1 MHRLILLAVLAA
13 EMLLLPQIASAQQG
27 WPNRA
32 LKLIVP
38 FTPGGNT
45 DVVGRITAEFLRER
59 LGVSAFVENR
69 AGAGG
74 IIGTQ
79 SLATSPPDG
88 YTLCVCGSGPIA
100 VVSALE
106 KLPYDPLKDIAPISL
121 LNTNPLVLLLHPS
134 VPANSVKEFIAYA
147 KSKPGVLNYG
157 SPGVGGLIYFSA
169 ELFQSLTETKMAHVA
184 YRGGSLA
191 TAALV
196 SGEIQVLFAN
206 MSDALPQIQ
215 AGTVRALAVTT
226 RTRSTQAP
234 DIPTIAEA
242 GVPGYHV
249 ESWNGMFA
257 PAGTPR
263 EIIDRLASVLIEMPK
278 DKATA
283 SRILKVGSDPAANSP
298 AEFAELIHKES
309 ELWKQL
315 VAQAGIQKR

>member
-1 MHRLILLAVLAA
+1 LAVLAA
-13 EMLLLPQIASAQQG
+13 GMLLAPQAASAQQG
-27 WPNRA
+27 WPNRP

-38 FTPGGNT
+38 FAPGGNT

-59 LGVSAFVENR
+59 LGVSAIVENR

-74 IIGTQ
+74 IVGTQ
-79 SLATSPPDG
+79 ALATSAPDG

-121 LNTNPLVLLLHPS
+121 VNTNPLVLLVNPS
-134 VPANSVKEFIAYA
+134 VPAKSVKELIDYA
-147 KSKPGVLNYG
+147 KSKPGELNSG
-157 SPGVGGLIYFSA
+157 SPGVGGLIYFSS
-169 ELFQSLTETKMAHVA
+169 ELFQSMTGTKIAHVA
-184 YRGGSLA
+184 YRGGALA

-215 AGTVRALAVTT
+215 AGTVRALGVTT

-234 DIPTIAEA
+234 EIPTIAEA

-257 PAGTPR
+257 PAGTPQ

-278 DKATA
+278 DKVTA
-283 SRILKVGSDPAANSP
+283 ARILKIGSDPAANSP
-298 AEFAELIHKES
+298 AEFADLIRKES
-309 ELWKQL
+309 ELWKKL

>member
-1 MHRLILLAVLAA
+1 
-13 EMLLLPQIASAQQG
+13 MLLLPQMASAQQS
-27 WPNRA
+27 WPNRP

-169 ELFQSLTETKMAHVA
+169 ELFQSLTGIKMAHVA

-215 AGTVRALAVTT
+215 AGTVRALGVTT

-242 GVPGYHV
+242 GVAGYHV
-249 ESWNGMFA
+249 ESWNGLFA
-257 PAGTPR
+257 PAGTSR
-263 EIIDRLASVLIEMPK
+263 EIIDRLASVLVEMPK

-283 SRILKVGSDPAANSP
+283 SRILKIGSDPATNSP
-298 AEFAELIHKES
+298 TEFAELIRSES
-309 ELWKQL
+309 ELWKKL